1 MSDNVFGLVEM
12 AFSFGLIFVFGV
24 WQLWSIRK
32 TRERLHR
39 ERERESKID

>member
-12 AFSFGLIFVFGV
+12 AFSFGLILVFGV

-32 TRERLHR
+32 TRERLR
-39 ERERESKID
+39 QEQERQSTTD